1 MIVITAGKHLST
13 TGGSSSQS
21 DKSDHDV
28 NGNAEISPSCIDPFS
43 CYSRLSLY
51 VMKLAV

>member
-13 TGGSSSQS
+13 TGGSPSQS

-28 NGNAEISPSCIDPFS
+28 SENTEVSPRRRDSFS
-43 CYSRLSLY
+43 CYSCLSL
-51 VMKLAV
+51 